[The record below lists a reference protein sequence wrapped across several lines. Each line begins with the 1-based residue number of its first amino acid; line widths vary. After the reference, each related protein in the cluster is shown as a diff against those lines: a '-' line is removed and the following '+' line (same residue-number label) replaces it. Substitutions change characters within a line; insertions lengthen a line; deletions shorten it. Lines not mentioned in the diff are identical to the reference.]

1 MHLQA
6 KQSISSNNSPNV
18 TQVLRAGKCV
28 IMVKGHGK
36 KAWRWRG
43 LWGPCGAPQHRHP
56 WGDGLEPVCGA
67 GAWGCGWLPE
77 VSATLTRAV
86 QGKGPN
92 PPGVVMLLGHA
103 PCLELPQPP
112 GYHINWEK

>member
-43 LWGPCGAPQHRHP
+43 LWGPCGAPQHGIPR
-56 WGDGLEPVCGA
+56 GDGLDPCGVKVPGDA
-67 GAWGCGWLPE
+67 TGCP
-77 VSATLTRAV
+77 RF
-86 QGKGPN
+86 Q
-92 PPGVVMLLGHA
+92 
-103 PCLELPQPP
+103 QP
-112 GYHINWEK
+112 